1 MQASHAYQQEIMP
14 RVTNKTNALRVISVK
29 KVGEGVRSDVEVT
42 LLNQSSHNITAY
54 MISMGEFSV
63 TTCCNTFAPG
73 ETRIENIP
81 FGNLE
86 AHAAKNPDHAGE
98 LVLSA
103 VYLEGGA
110 SEGEAQN
117 LNRLKS
123 RISGIKEQVKLV
135 LPILRS
141 ALNSSQPDSENIL
154 QALESQV
161 SLLPIEDKQANLLP
175 QRKGGRAWIK
185 GKLQREIQ
193 YLKSKDKTVVGFDL
207 RTQLMQLVEA
217 YEQLLARL

>member
-1 MQASHAYQQEIMP
+1 MARPSGSFNKSRLIVLTLMLACLIFLATGVWTSIHMQASHAYQQEIMP
-14 RVTNKTNALRVISVK
+14 RVTNKTNALRFISEK

-110 SEGEAQN
+110 RGGEAKN

-123 RISGIKEQVKLV
+123 RISGIKEQVK
-135 LPILRS
+135 
-141 ALNSSQPDSENIL
+141 
-154 QALESQV
+154 
-161 SLLPIEDKQANLLP
+161 
-175 QRKGGRAWIK
+175 
-185 GKLQREIQ
+185 
-193 YLKSKDKTVVGFDL
+193 
-207 RTQLMQLVEA
+207 
-217 YEQLLARL
+217 